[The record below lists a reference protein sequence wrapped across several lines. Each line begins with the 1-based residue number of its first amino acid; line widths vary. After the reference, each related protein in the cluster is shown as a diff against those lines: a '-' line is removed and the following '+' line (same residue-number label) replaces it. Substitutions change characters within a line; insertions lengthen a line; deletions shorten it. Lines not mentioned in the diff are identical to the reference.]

1 MLSAAKV
8 EVYCTV
14 WGTLAPMTTYRK
26 DTQTVILVDETIRV
40 RRPLSAVFAYIC
52 NHENYAQWFP
62 EVDTIV
68 SGNDLPH
75 GTVGKQYREAV
86 KVQRDRTANMTI
98 TVVASIPNEFFATE
112 GDFVPLLP
120 SMEVRFTPVSSEET
134 QVQWR
139 FLSRNRSL
147 ITRFAITLI
156 AKRGL
161 QRRSKIGLQRL
172 KKILE
177 A

>member
-1 MLSAAKV
+1 
-8 EVYCTV
+8 
-14 WGTLAPMTTYRK
+14 MT
-26 DTQTVILVDETIRV
+26 LVDEIIRV
-40 RRPLSAVFAYIC
+40 RRPLPEVFAYIC

-62 EVDTIV
+62 EVETIV
-68 SGNDLPH
+68 AGNNLPH

-86 KVQRDRTANMTI
+86 KVQRGRTVDITI

-120 SMEVRFTPVSSEET
+120 RMEVRFTPVSDTET
-134 QVQWR
+134 DVQWK
-139 FLSRNRSL
+139 FMSRNKSV
-147 ITRFAITLI
+147 ITRFLINLI

-172 KKILE
+172 TKILE

>member
-1 MLSAAKV
+1 
-8 EVYCTV
+8 
-14 WGTLAPMTTYRK
+14 
-26 DTQTVILVDETIRV
+26 VILVDETIHV
-40 RRPLSAVFAYIC
+40 RRPLSAVFAYIS

-62 EVDTIV
+62 EVETIV

-86 KVQRDRTANMTI
+86 QVQRGRTVDMTI
-98 TVVASIPNEFFATE
+98 TVVASRPDKFFATE

-120 SMEVRFTPVSSEET
+120 RMEVRFTPVSDEET
-134 QVQWR
+134 EVQWM
-139 FLSRNRSL
+139 FLSRNTSV
-147 ITRFAITLI
+147 ITRLAISLI

-172 KKILE
+172 TEILE